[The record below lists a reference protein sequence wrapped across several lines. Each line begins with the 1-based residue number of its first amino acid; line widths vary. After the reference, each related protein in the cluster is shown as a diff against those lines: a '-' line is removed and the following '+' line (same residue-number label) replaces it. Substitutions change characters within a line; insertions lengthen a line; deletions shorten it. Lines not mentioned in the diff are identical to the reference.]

1 MVRHHRRRAY
11 GPDMSVAAARAIAR
25 SLRAER
31 ARADLTQAELAARL
45 GWSQQKV
52 GSIETGVRRL
62 YADEFP
68 DVALALGVPLVKLL
82 DGVDPAD
89 LRALGL
95 IP

>member
-1 MVRHHRRRAY
+1 V
-11 GPDMSVAAARAIAR
+11 SVAAARAISR

-31 ARADLTQAELAARL
+31 ARADLTQAELASRL
-45 GWSQQKV
+45 SWSQQKV
-52 GSIETGVRRL
+52 AAVETGAQRL
-62 YADEFP
+62 YADDLP

>member
-1 MVRHHRRRAY
+1 VTVRYYPMRAY
-11 GPDMSVAAARAIAR
+11 GPDVSDQAARAIAK

-31 ARADLTQAELAARL
+31 ARAGLTQADLAARL

-52 GSIETGVRRL
+52 GSIATGGRRL
-62 YADEFP
+62 YADDLP

-95 IP
+95 L